1 MAQINEVYKYLEEN
15 YEPNEPIFLSDLNIP
30 NMKPSSLRP
39 QLKKLT
45 EEGRIKRFDIGI
57 YYIPKKSIFR
67 FGSAVSIYDV
77 IKKKYLTDNKGHIDV
92 KAEVDPMVG
101 FCLFYF
107 DTDRLLWYYFFA
119 EVEK

>member
-45 EEGRIKRFDIGI
+45 EEGRIKRFDTGI

-101 FCLFYF
+101 FGLFYF
-107 DTDRLLWYYFFA
+107 DTDLFYGIISLRR
-119 EVEK
+119 